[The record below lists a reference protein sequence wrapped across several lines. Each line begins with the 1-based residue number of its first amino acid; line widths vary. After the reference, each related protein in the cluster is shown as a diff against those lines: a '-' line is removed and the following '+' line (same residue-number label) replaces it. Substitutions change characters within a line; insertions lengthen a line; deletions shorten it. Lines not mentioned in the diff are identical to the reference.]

1 MDSTWAPFVDSPHI
15 PVMLR
20 EVLAA
25 LAPVAG
31 ETYIDGTLGAGG
43 YTRAILG
50 AADCHVVAIDRDE
63 TAHDRAKIWAESF
76 GDRLTLVHNTFG
88 NVRDCTASPVDGFVL
103 DIGVSSMQI
112 DQAERGFSF
121 RFDGPLDMRM
131 DQGSGHSA
139 ADLVNTMD
147 ETDLANLIYT
157 YGDERQ
163 SRRIAHAIVEA
174 RAKADIIST
183 GQLASIIRSVV
194 PRKNKDDIDPATR
207 SFQALRIA
215 VNDELGELERALAA
229 SEHVLAAGGRLV
241 VVTFHSLE
249 DRIVKNF
256 LKERSGDVPSP
267 SRHLPILAAPAHA
280 PSFTLPSR
288 KPVEAQDDEIAVNPR
303 SRSARLRCA
312 VRTDAPAWPDA
323 PKVDTGKWKG
333 RA

>member
-25 LAPVAG
+25 LAPAAG

-50 AADCHVVAIDRDE
+50 AADCRVVAIDRDE
-63 TAHDRAKIWAESF
+63 TAHVRAAEWAPDF
-76 GDRLTLVHNTFG
+76 GDRLILVHNTFG
-88 NVRDCTASPVDGFVL
+88 NVRDCVNEPVDGFVL

-131 DQGSGHSA
+131 DQGSGESA
-139 ADLVNTMD
+139 ADIVNNM
-147 ETDLANLIYT
+147 EEEDLANLIYT
-157 YGDERQ
+157 YGEERQ
-163 SRRIAHAIVEA
+163 SRRIARAIVEA
-174 RAKADIIST
+174 RGKAKIIST
-183 GQLASIIRSVV
+183 GQLASIIRSTI

-207 SFQALRIA
+207 TFQALRIA

-229 SEHVLAAGGRLV
+229 SEHILAAGGRLV

-256 LKERSGDVPSP
+256 MKERSGDMPSP
-267 SRHLPILAAPAHA
+267 SRHLPVMAVAENAPTFILQN
-280 PSFTLPSR
+280 R
-288 KPVEAQDDEIAVNPR
+288 KPVEAQDDEVSINPR

-312 VRTDAPAWPDA
+312 IRTDAPARAVPDV
-323 PKVDTGKWKG
+323 KIRKG
-333 RA
+333 RS

>member
-50 AADCHVVAIDRDE
+50 AAACNVVAIDRDE
-63 TAHDRAKIWAESF
+63 TAHHAAKEWA
-76 GDRLTLVHNTFG
+76 GNYGPRLVLVRNTFG
-88 NVRDCTASPVDGFVL
+88 NVRDCVTEQANGFVL

-112 DQAERGFSF
+112 DQAARGFSF

-131 DQGSGHSA
+131 DQGSGDSA
-139 ADLVNTMD
+139 EDIINTMD

-157 YGDERQ
+157 YGEERQ

-174 RAKADIIST
+174 RKQTRIIST
-183 GQLASIIRSVV
+183 GQLASIIRSTV

-207 SFQALRIA
+207 TFQALRIA

-229 SEHVLAAGGRLV
+229 SEHVLAEGGRLV

-256 LKERSGDVPSP
+256 MKERSGDVPSP
-267 SRHLPILAAPAHA
+267 SRHLPVLAGAENAPT
-280 PSFTLPSR
+280 FRLQNR
-288 KPVEAQDDEIAVNPR
+288 KPVEAQDDEVSINPR

-312 VRTDAPAWPDA
+312 IRTAAPPRAASDHH
-323 PKVDTGKWKG
+323 KRKG
-333 RA
+333 RS